1 VRLSLGPIERSP
13 RFRFV
18 LAVWAGAVA
27 YYLLLGGLGHHFL
40 STADFIGAY
49 HEPPGVLHY
58 WSHWDGAWFDRIAQ
72 HGYETENA
80 TAFFPFFPLVLR
92 GVTELGPPIAIAGVV
107 VATLALLG
115 TLFFLYELAL
125 TVVGEP
131 AAKRATIAFAA
142 FPTSFFLVA
151 SYSEALFLFLSAGC
165 LWGIFV
171 HRDLTFA
178 APFAYCAALTRS
190 VGVFLV
196 IPLAYTWLRGRRE
209 LGWPT
214 LVAVAAP
221 VLGLLAY
228 MAYLW
233 RVAREPFLFTLAY
246 ERGWGRSLAN
256 PVTTIVHGA
265 RVAHEGEQFLWAPW
279 RVFQTTSANP
289 PFALANSLNLG
300 FCVVV
305 LVLLVLAFVRLPLS
319 LALYA
324 VPLSISPLTVLGT
337 QQPLASMPRYAVSV
351 LPLFLV
357 LGGLFVRW
365 RALFFVWCALS
376 VAVGVVLTLEFVT
389 WRWVA

>member
-1 VRLSLGPIERSP
+1 M
-13 RFRFV
+13 
-18 LAVWAGAVA
+18 WAGAVA
-27 YYLLLGGLGHHFL
+27 YYLVLGALGHHFL
-40 STADFIGAY
+40 STADFIATY
-49 HEPPGVLHY
+49 HEPHGVLRY
-58 WSHWDGAWFDRIAQ
+58 WSHWDGAWFARIAQ

-92 GVTELGPPIAIAGVV
+92 GVHELGVPIATAGVV
-107 VATLALLG
+107 VSTLALLG
-115 TLFFLYELAL
+115 TLFFLYELAQ
-125 TVVGEP
+125 TVVGES
-131 AAKRATIAFAA
+131 AAKRATVAFAA

-151 SYSEALFLFLSAGC
+151 SYSEALFLFLSVGC
-165 LWGIFV
+165 LWGILV

-190 VGVFLV
+190 VGMFLV
-196 IPLAYTWLRGRRE
+196 IPLAFVWLRGRRDF
-209 LGWPT
+209 GWTT

-233 RVAREPFLFTLAY
+233 RVARQPFLFTLAY
-246 ERGWGRSLAN
+246 ERGWGRRLTD

-265 RVAHEGEQFLWAPW
+265 RVAHEGVHFLWAPW
-279 RVFQTTSANP
+279 RLFQTTSANP
-289 PFALANSLNLG
+289 PFALANSLNIG

-305 LVLLVLAFVRLPLS
+305 LVLLALAFVRLPLP

-351 LPLFLV
+351 APLFLV
-357 LGGLFVRW
+357 LGGLFVR
-365 RALFFVWCALS
+365 RTALFVAWCALS
-376 VAVGVVLTLEFVT
+376 VAIGVVLTLEFVT